1 MTTPDLAP
9 LGSQQASQ
17 HPRASKGEL
26 QMQAVETPHERNLGF
41 RHRARQIVDAATA
54 EVDKLSVEELRLLAA
69 GKLDIASYRKDEEDA
84 SSRSRLN

>member
-1 MTTPDLAP
+1 MMTHDLAP

-69 GKLDIASYRKDEEDA
+69 GKLDIASYRKDGRTGDI
-84 SSRSRLN
+84 RRR